1 MITSSPGTGMLRM
14 LDVVETIGKRREI
27 VARDFPTL
35 ASAQQYVA
43 MVDPSARRVLTV
55 EPHK

>member
-1 MITSSPGTGMLRM
+1 M